1 MAGPTLKTVKHLF
14 AASANRCSHPGCTQ
28 DMVTETGQV
37 IGEICHITA
46 SKPNGPRHDPRLTPE
61 ERDAFPNL
69 ILFCPTHHK
78 IVDDDVARYTPDL
91 LRDLK
96 QMAARN
102 GFVELSQ
109 ADAKK
114 AERLHAT
121 YIELHVAR
129 GSHVK
134 VETAQTINAQTVKLA
149 RKSKVA
155 KIAHPDSVAAN
166 LEMSGYIKYLIARY
180 QKYQHADEEKAGR
193 GKYIAIYNAI
203 RRDMGR
209 SWEDVNQRD
218 FPLLAGYLQERIRKS
233 KLGRILNA
241 RGNRLFSI
249 FEEWLKKPE
258 QA

>member
-1 MAGPTLKTVKHLF
+1 
-14 AASANRCSHPGCTQ
+14 
-28 DMVTETGQV
+28 
-37 IGEICHITA
+37 
-46 SKPNGPRHDPRLTPE
+46 
-61 ERDAFPNL
+61 
-69 ILFCPTHHK
+69 
-78 IVDDDVARYTPDL
+78 
-91 LRDLK
+91 
-96 QMAARN
+96 MAARN

-129 GSHVK
+129 GSDVK
-134 VETAQTINAQTVKLA
+134 VETAQTIHAQTVKVA
-149 RKSKVA
+149 RKARVTKA
-155 KIAHPDSVAAN
+155 AHPDSVAAH

-209 SWEDVNQRD
+209 SWEDVSQRD
-218 FPLLAGYLQERIRKS
+218 FPLLAGYLQERIRKA